1 MVIYCENCKHFKG
14 DGENCVDDI
23 TIGISG
29 IPLKYCPGYE
39 PKEDKK

>member
-23 TIGISG
+23 TVGISG
-29 IPLKYCPGYE
+29 IPLIYCPGYE
-39 PKEDKK
+39 PKEGEK